1 VNHDDC
7 ARLAALAPAAA
18 LGALDPDEAV
28 FVREHLAACR
38 RPHPELRDAVEVAAA
53 FGGGWPEE
61 DAPSPELRA
70 RMLSAA
76 RTEASVPV
84 TASDRGASRRR
95 WWRPIAVG
103 ATSLAFAASL
113 ALAIQVGANG
123 VLRDQLADTQSRITA
138 LNTELDTAEAW
149 IERAVATGADAF
161 FMSGEGQG
169 AEASFM
175 LVVEADAAGAV
186 LLMSGLPELA
196 PGRTYELW
204 VERDGTVVGV
214 GTFEPDERGLAAVT
228 IDASLGGIRQ
238 AMITIEPEG
247 GSEAPTQGDVIMQGD
262 LTL

>member
-1 VNHDDC
+1 MNHDDC

-18 LGALDPDEAV
+18 LGALDPDEAA
-28 FVREHLAACR
+28 FLRAHLAACP
-38 RPHPELRDAVEVAAA
+38 RPHPELRDAVELAASIA
-53 FGGGWPEE
+53 GAWPDE
-61 DAPSPELRA
+61 DAPSPQLRSRLLGA
-70 RMLSAA
+70 VRAEAPPPAGERQGSAVP
-76 RTEASVPV
+76 RT
-84 TASDRGASRRR
+84 
-95 WWRPIAVG
+95 WWRPFAVG
-103 ATSLAFAASL
+103 ATSLALAASL
-113 ALAIQVGANG
+113 ALAVHVGENG
-123 VLRDQLADTQSRITA
+123 ALRDQLADAETRISA
-138 LNTELDTAEAW
+138 MSTELATAEAW

-161 FMSGEGQG
+161 FMSGEGRG

-204 VERDGTVVGV
+204 VERDGAVVGV
-214 GTFEPDERGLAAVT
+214 GTFHPDESGLAALT

-247 GSEAPTQGDVIMQGD
+247 GSETPTIDGVIMQGD